1 MPRLGET
8 AAALR
13 ASRRAA
19 DARLAKLNGRAGGP
33 KTLTETRAFGANP
46 GALRMLSF
54 RPPGLGPIVPLVV
67 VLHGCTQGAEDYARG
82 AGWLTLAERTGFAV
96 LAPEQTSANNPN
108 RCFNWFEPRDVR
120 RGEGEVASIRQMVEH
135 MIETQGIDPS
145 RVFVTGLSAGG
156 AMTSALLAAYPETFA
171 GGAIVAGLPYGVAG
185 NVSEAMMAMYGAAS
199 HTAPVLGDLV
209 RAAAAAPAAWPRVSV
224 WHGDADTT
232 VTPLNADQ
240 SIRQWT
246 NVHGLAEAP
255 SHSEAVGRH
264 RREVW
269 LDADGEPRVE
279 SYRLAGLGHGAALAA
294 TGPDGL
300 GATGAFLLEVGLS
313 STLEIAR
320 FWGLTAEAKGPDA
333 EVKPKPAKAAAT
345 ANLPMTSPIPVT
357 RVREEPM
364 PPKAGRGVD
373 IHAII
378 TKALTTAG
386 LMK

>member
-33 KTLTETRAFGANP
+33 KILAETKAFGANP

-54 RPPGLGPIVPLVV
+54 RPSGLAPASPLVV

-82 AGWLTLAERTGFAV
+82 AGWLTLAERAGFAV

-108 RCFNWFEPRDVR
+108 RCFNWFEPHDVR

-171 GGAIVAGLPYGVAG
+171 AGAIVAGLPYGVAG

-209 RAAAAAPAAWPRVSV
+209 RAASATAPDAWPRVSV

-246 NVHGLAEAP
+246 NVHGLTEAP
-255 SHSEAVGRH
+255 SRSETVGRH

-269 LDADGEPRVE
+269 LGADGEPRVE
-279 SYRLAGLGHGAALAA
+279 SYRLVGLGHGAALAA

-300 GATGAFLLEVGLS
+300 GAKGAFLLEAGLS

-320 FWGLTAEAKGPDA
+320 FWGLTIAAKPQEAEAKPSL
-333 EVKPKPAKAAAT
+333 AA

-357 RVREEPM
+357 RVQEELIAPR
-364 PPKAGRGVD
+364 AGRGVD
-373 IHAII
+373 IQAII